1 MVGCPQAFAS
11 DSGTGSHQTSPQR
24 SFSAHMRRPLASGE
38 DLEPAIG
45 QDTADHD
52 GGVLAFWN
60 GSLPWPLPLSGCDPA
75 RCTGRAEADRLPPL
89 SQLVQ
94 ALGPPEVRLTSPSQ
108 PRQPAYPAFH
118 HRLSGLDRTFFCSI
132 QIIAGPIGVTRRA
145 GICRY
150 DL

>member
-1 MVGCPQAFAS
+1 
-11 DSGTGSHQTSPQR
+11 
-24 SFSAHMRRPLASGE
+24 MRRPLASGE

-75 RCTGRAEADRLPPL
+75 RYTGRAEVDRLPPL

-118 HRLSGLDRTFFCSI
+118 HRLSGLDRTFFLLNLNHSW
-132 QIIAGPIGVTRRA
+132 TDWRRA

-150 DL
+150 NL